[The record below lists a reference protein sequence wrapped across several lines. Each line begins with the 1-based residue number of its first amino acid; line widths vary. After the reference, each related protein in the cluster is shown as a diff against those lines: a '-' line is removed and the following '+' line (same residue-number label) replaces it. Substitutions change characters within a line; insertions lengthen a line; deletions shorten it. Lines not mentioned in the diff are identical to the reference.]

1 VAFSPDGSRILSGS
15 WDDSVKVWDA
25 TLGEEP
31 LFVLTGLA
39 DDIRM
44 AVFSPDGGRIA
55 AVSED
60 RGVGVWDVQTGELL
74 EPPSGAADHP
84 ACVAFSPDGGQ
95 VVVGGKSEVKI
106 RKLRSLEPPSAGR

>member
-1 VAFSPDGSRILSGS
+1 
-15 WDDSVKVWDA
+15 
-25 TLGEEP
+25 
-31 LFVLTGLA
+31 
-39 DDIRM
+39 
-44 AVFSPDGGRIA
+44 
-55 AVSED
+55 
-60 RGVGVWDVQTGELL
+60 VWDVQTGELL